1 MITIEGMELQQLR
14 YVVALADESSFT
26 RAAARCFVAQS
37 ALSHSIKNLETE
49 LGFALFNRTSRRVE
63 LTSAGK
69 AFLPSARESIRAA
82 ERAIADASAAEGH
95 VSGRLSVGVI
105 PTVTAVDV
113 LASLKIYREAYPEV
127 NLTFEIAG
135 SDELEN
141 AIARGTIDVG
151 FLGLPENR
159 PPRGVASKKLGSNK
173 LVAVVSDEHRLAGQA
188 KIELRDLA
196 DETFADFPA
205 GSPARAESDLA
216 FIAAGV
222 GRRVPF
228 ESMAVN
234 LTLDLVLHNLA
245 IALLPARFVPS
256 TLPVTTLEIADG
268 PSRHEYLA
276 WSNFNPS
283 PAARA
288 FIELIEMRRRD
299 DSDSSPS
306 L

>member
-1 MITIEGMELQQLR
+1 MELQQLR

-49 LGFALFNRTSRRVE
+49 LGFPLFSRTSRRVE

-82 ERAIADASAAEGH
+82 ERAVAEAAAAEGN

-105 PTVTAVDV
+105 PTVTAIDV
-113 LASLKIYREAYPEV
+113 LAALKIYREMHPGV
-127 NLTFEIAG
+127 SITFQIAG

-141 AIARGTIDVG
+141 AIARGDLDVG
-151 FLGLPENR
+151 FLGLPESR
-159 PPRGVASKKLGSNK
+159 PPRGVASQLLASDQ
-173 LVAVVSDEHRLAGQA
+173 LVAVVSDEHRLAKQSA
-188 KIELRDLA
+188 IHLADLA

-205 GSPARAESDLA
+205 GTPARAESDMA
-216 FIAAGV
+216 FVAAGIR
-222 GRRVPF
+222 RRVPF
-228 ESMAVN
+228 ESMAMN

-245 IALLPARFVPS
+245 VALLPSRFVPD
-256 TLPVTTLEIADG
+256 TLPVVALKIIDG
-268 PSRHEYLA
+268 PSRLEYLA

-283 PAARA
+283 PAAKA
-288 FIELIEMRRRD
+288 FLELIEMRRREKD
-299 DSDSSPS
+299 EGGSAG
-306 L
+306 